1 MASDI
6 IEQMEDNE
14 WSFCALWTEKFETG
28 CARALVND
36 RLAGDYFFNRAT
48 VEGCKSAAAKE
59 AERVAKTFWDREMDC
74 HLYFRS
80 ERPPQM
86 AMKKID
92 TMRVYKSY
100 PVTQEQQSSG
110 SKTIHIAQVTDQSNG
125 RRIWAGVF
133 CSSFGVPEWRDEVER
148 ITSEHF
154 HKLVLLLAYKDDR
167 PAGCAA
173 LYEKEKGGM
182 NGLYCLGTLAGFRGA
197 GIAKA
202 ILRHARSGAVSSGST
217 LFLQTLE
224 SEGLSRLYERSGF
237 KIAYKKDI
245 FLLPPKPTPASG

>member
-1 MASDI
+1 
-6 IEQMEDNE
+6 MEDNE

-28 CARALVND
+28 CARALVNK

-59 AERVAKTFWDREMDC
+59 AEKIAKEFWDRRTDC
-74 HLYFRS
+74 YLYFRS
-80 ERPPQM
+80 ERPPQT
-86 AMKKID
+86 ATMKKID

-100 PVTQEQQSSG
+100 SVAQEQQNRVGSG
-110 SKTIHIAQVTDQSNG
+110 GRTIQVAQVTDQSKG
-125 RRIWAGVF
+125 RQIWTDVF
-133 CSSFGVPEWRDEVER
+133 CGSFGVPEWRDEVKR
-148 ITSEHF
+148 ITNEHF
-154 HKLVLLLAYKDDR
+154 HKLVLLLAYKDGR

-182 NGLYCLGTLAGFRGA
+182 VGLYCLGTLAGFRGA

-202 ILRHARSGAVSSGST
+202 ILRHARSRATSSGSI

-224 SEGLSRLYERSGF
+224 SEGLSRLYEKSGF

-245 FLLPPKPTPASG
+245 FLLLPPKPASAGFRLD